1 MFKRKMVKRV
11 REEKEQ
17 YGDSE
22 EEEEQRVKSPPKK
35 RKVEVAARKGGE
47 EQNRKGKREP
57 KQKHR
62 EVEKPREHHGSQH
75 VPVKKGGV
83 IAPLQ
88 AGADTDEEEDS
99 DNPGDEDPTE
109 EDPFSRRSATV
120 GVGVKKH
127 GEELVHCLATDDRM
141 FVKRWVSLK
150 SPAA

>member
-1 MFKRKMVKRV
+1 MFNRKMVKRG

-35 RKVEVAARKGGE
+35 RKVEGAARKGGE
-47 EQNRKGKREP
+47 EQKRKGKREP

-83 IAPLQ
+83 IAPLK

-109 EDPFSRRSATV
+109 EDPFSRRSVTV
-120 GVGVKKH
+120 GDGVKKH
-127 GEELVHCLATDDRM
+127 GEELVHRLATVGRL